1 MRIRINGRPRLISIT
16 DLAFCYELK
25 QEGHPWKLI
34 EALSGHKKSTIIKST
49 ARIMSAG
56 IR

>member
-1 MRIRINGRPRLISIT
+1 MRIRINGRPRLISIA

-34 EALSGHKKSTIIKST
+34 ESLSGHKKSTIIKST